1 MDEIELKLDEKDSL
15 LSGSNKGS
23 KNFFVQIKIL
33 DLM

>member
-23 KNFFVQIKIL
+23 KNL
-33 DLM
+33 